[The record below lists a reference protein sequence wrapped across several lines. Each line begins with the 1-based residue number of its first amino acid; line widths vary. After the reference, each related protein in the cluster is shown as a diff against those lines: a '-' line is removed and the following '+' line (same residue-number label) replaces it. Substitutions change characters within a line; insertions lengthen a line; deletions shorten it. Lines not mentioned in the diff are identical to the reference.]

1 MVKTTEDR
9 VRQLMH
15 EPASVRNISVIAHVD
30 HGKTTLTDSLLA
42 AASFIRDEQ
51 AGYSRK
57 LDFMKDE
64 AARGITIKS
73 TGITL
78 PFVYKETPI
87 LLNLIDSPGHVDFS
101 SEVTAALRVT
111 DGALVVVDCVE
122 GVSVQTETVLRQ
134 ALKERIKPVLVINK
148 VDRLFM
154 ELQMEPE
161 EIYRK
166 LHYVIDMVN
175 SKIAEH
181 CDHQFEGYLIDP
193 LKNNVAFTSAKLG
206 WGFGLFQFAELYA
219 RGGGDVSRAQRRLW
233 GDHFRNT
240 SSGKWSRQASTNNVR
255 GFCCQVVEPLKRII
269 NACLE
274 RDMAL
279 LSDKLLPPIGVT
291 LTAAERELPEKQLLR
306 AVMRKFL
313 PCHLPLVAMV
323 AEHLPSPL
331 EAQKYRAAILYTGDI
346 NDVTGQAIAN
356 CDPNG
361 PLSIFVSKMI
371 PEDDKAAHFTAFGR
385 VFSGTARPGAQVQIL
400 GPNYN
405 PTTVPKHDCFL
416 NKKLSG
422 ISVMMGGKRDAVES
436 VPAGNTVALSGIDK
450 YLVKTGTIVSDPEA
464 SPLKNM
470 AFTVAPVVRQAIEA
484 KRPQDTQ
491 KLADKLKML
500 CKTDPLVEV
509 HTDKDTGEF
518 IIAGAGELHLE
529 ICISQLQ
536 DMLGNVTLSVK
547 EPVVTFNETVT
558 IKCPEPRLV
567 KSGNKHNRIYAE
579 AEPLGE
585 AFLEAVDDGR
595 VAVEGGENKQNTEL
609 FTDELGWDR
618 RDAKSV
624 CCFGPAGGIQTNV
637 LVDQA
642 KGVAYWN
649 EIKDMVATGFQWATG
664 EGALCGEPLRGVKF
678 NLTDGRVHADAIHRS
693 AAQIV
698 GPARRLFYAT
708 QLSAEPRL
716 MEPIFEVEIST
727 TSKQLK
733 GCYMVLQKRR
743 AQVLPQEYDEEDLRR
758 TTVRAYL
765 PVVESFG
772 FDAELRGA
780 TGGEAFAQLAF
791 HHWQVIDSDPLV
803 EGTKANELCT
813 AIRKRKGMSEQP
825 PAAVDFYDKL

>member
-1 MVKTTEDR
+1 MVKPSENR
-9 VRQLMH
+9 VHDLMQ
-15 EPASVRNISVIAHVD
+15 EPARVRNISVIAHVD

-51 AGYSRK
+51 AGSSRK

-64 AARGITIKS
+64 AERGITIKS

-78 PFVYKETPI
+78 PFVYKESPI

-154 ELQMEPE
+154 ELHMDAE

-206 WGFGLFQFAELYA
+206 WGFSLFQFAEIYA
-219 RGGGDVSRAQRRLW
+219 KGGDIARFQRRMW
-233 GDHFRNT
+233 GDHFRNMT
-240 SSGKWSRQASTNNVR
+240 TCKWTRQPTEGSER
-255 GFCCQVVEPLKRII
+255 GFCCRVVEPLKKII
-269 NACLE
+269 NACLS
-274 RDMAL
+274 RDFETL
-279 LSDKLLPPIGVT
+279 DRLLPALRVT
-291 LTAAERELPEKQLLR
+291 LSAADRDLEDKHLLR

-323 AEHLPSPL
+323 AEHLPSPV
-331 EAQKYRAAILYTGDI
+331 EAQKYRASILYTGDT
-346 NDVTGQAIAN
+346 NDATGQAIAN

-361 PLSIFVSKMI
+361 PLSIFISKMI

-385 VFSGTARPGAQVQIL
+385 VFSGTARPGAVVHIL

-405 PTTVPKHDCFL
+405 PTTTPKQDCFL

-422 ISVMMGGKRDAVES
+422 VAVMMGGKKDSVEA
-436 VPAGNTVALSGIDK
+436 VPAGCTVALSNIDK
-450 YLVKTGTIVSDPEA
+450 YLVKTGTLVSDAEA
-464 SPLKNM
+464 APLKNM
-470 AFTVAPVVRQAIEA
+470 SFTVAPVVRQAVEA
-484 KRPQDTQ
+484 TRPQDTQ

-518 IIAGAGELHLE
+518 IIAGAGELHLD

-536 DMLGNVTLSVK
+536 DMLGNVKLSVK

-558 IKCPEPRLV
+558 AKCPEPLLA
-567 KSGNKHNRIYAE
+567 KSGNKHNRIYAD

-585 AFLEAVDDGR
+585 GFLEALDDGKI
-595 VAVEGGENKQNTEL
+595 ALDGGENKKNTAL
-609 FTDELGWDR
+609 FTESLGWER
-618 RDAKSV
+618 RDAKSI
-624 CCFGPAGGIQTNV
+624 CCFGPAGGLQANV

-649 EIKDMVATGFQWATG
+649 DIRDMIVTGFQWAAR
-664 EGALCGEPLRGVKF
+664 EGALCGEPLRGVRF
-678 NLTDGRVHADAIHRS
+678 NLTDGRVHPDAIHRS

-698 GPARRLFYAT
+698 GPARRLCQAA

-716 MEPIFEVEIST
+716 MEPIFEVEINT

-743 AQVLPQEYDEEDLRR
+743 AQILPQEYDEEDLRR

-780 TGGEAFAQLAF
+780 TGGEAFAQLCF
-791 HHWQVIDSDPLV
+791 HHWQVIDSNPLEV
-803 EGTKANELCT
+803 GSKAHELC
-813 AIRKRKGMSEQP
+813 ASIRKRKGMSEQI
-825 PAAVDFYDKL
+825 PAAEDLSDKL